1 MLPKVI
7 PATNE
12 ADVINRIKFKAE
24 KEIFMTSKE
33 ALMPSILINRQI
45 NKERNHPIVNA
56 ATFLYHLE

>member
-12 ADVINRIKFKAE
+12 EDVINRIKFKAE
-24 KEIFMTSKE
+24 KEMFKISKE
-33 ALMPSILINRQI
+33 ALMLSILINRHTS
-45 NKERNHPIVNA
+45 KETNHPIVNA